1 MAWTW
6 VDSVGVVH
14 NTPVGY
20 IDAAGIHIPLL
31 QDCIDYYVSGYQGI
45 YGSDTY
51 LGSDSQDGELVGL
64 LSQAINDTN
73 AACVSTYNSFSPQT
87 AQGVGLSSLVKING
101 LTRAQS
107 SYSTVQVMLVGNAYT
122 PISGGIVT
130 DPAGNPWT
138 IADYTTIPQAG
149 YVTVTAV
156 CKNPG
161 AIDLASGVALTI
173 ATQIYGWQTATTAS
187 AATVG
192 APVEDDPALRLR
204 QATSASIPSLTGM
217 AGLIGSL
224 LALPGVA
231 AVVPYENDT
240 ATTDTNGVPAG
251 AVAMMISGGVNTQ
264 IAATILRKKTMGCG
278 TYGTTSTLVYDTAGI
293 PHTIKWF
300 IPTNV
305 PISWA
310 ISIRTVGTAFTF
322 DMETQIAAA
331 VAAWTSGLAEGQDVS
346 ITRSYSVIN
355 AVGDSFEI
363 VSVEAARIP
372 GTPSTSDV
380 VIAFNE
386 QAICLAANV
395 TITVVP

>member
-1 MAWTW
+1 MTWTW
-6 VDSVGVVH
+6 TDSSGVSH
-14 NTPVGY
+14 STPICY
-20 IDAAGIHIPLL
+20 IDATGIHMPVL
-31 QDCIDYYVSGYQGI
+31 QDCLDYYVSGYQGI

-64 LSQAINDTN
+64 LAQAINDTN
-73 AACVSTYNSFSPQT
+73 SACASTYNSFSPQT

-101 LTRAQS
+101 LQRAQS

-122 PISGGIVT
+122 PISGGVVT
-130 DPAGNPWT
+130 DPAGNAWN
-138 IADYTTIPQAG
+138 IADSTTIPQAG
-149 YVTVTAV
+149 YITVTAV
-156 CKNPG
+156 CNVPG

-173 ATQIYGWQTATTAS
+173 DTQIYGWQTATTAS

-192 APVEDDPALRLR
+192 APVELDAALRLR
-204 QATSASIPSLTGM
+204 QATSASIPSQTGM

-240 ATTDTNGVPAG
+240 AATDTNGVPAG
-251 AVAMMISGGVNTQ
+251 AVAMMISGGVNAQ
-264 IAATILRKKTMGCG
+264 IAATILLKKTMGCG
-278 TYGTTSTLVYDTAGI
+278 TYGTTSALAYDTAGI
-293 PHTIKWF
+293 PHTINWF
-300 IPTNV
+300 VPTVV

-310 ISIRTVGTAFTF
+310 ISIRTVGASFTS
-322 DMETQIAAA
+322 DIETQIAAA

-355 AVGDSFEI
+355 AVGESFEI
-363 VSVEAARIP
+363 VSVAAARIP

-386 QAICLAANV
+386 QANCIASNV
-395 TITVVP
+395 TITVAA